1 MFGVGPGY
9 LGVRRQ
15 LLSWLDD
22 IGALDVVL
30 RRRAGTAADWLPVL
44 AYHRVAEPTRGYPY
58 DRGVIDCTP
67 RSFDRQLATL
77 KQYFS
82 VIGLDQLLAWF
93 DHREP
98 LPPNPVMITFD
109 DGYRDNYEQAL
120 PILQHHGLKAVFFI
134 SSGYVTDRR
143 MFWWDRISYMF
154 HHSEVGRACVG
165 YPSDLVLDLREDAA
179 GARRTVLKI
188 IKNHYAL
195 DLDRFLDEL
204 SAGLEIAWDPRLER
218 ALVDDLLMTWDEVRA
233 LSRAGMDIGS
243 HTRTHRVLWTLDQA
257 TLKSELEDSRRDIEG
272 EIGREVKAISYPVG
286 VSLRRLPSVTRAIA
300 DAGYSAGFTMDSRAN
315 HLSADLDRFDLRRV
329 SMDIDLEHPQF
340 RARLAMPQL
349 P

>member
-9 LGVRRQ
+9 FGVRRQ

-22 IGALDVVL
+22 IGALDLVL

-44 AYHRVAEPTRGYPY
+44 AYHRVAEPVRGYPF

-93 DHREP
+93 DHRAP

-120 PILQHHGLKAVFFI
+120 PILQRHGLKAVFFI
-134 SSGYVTDRR
+134 SSGYVSDRR

-154 HHSEVGRACVG
+154 NRSEVGIARLR
-165 YPSDLVLDLREDAA
+165 YPTEIVLDVRGDPGA
-179 GARRTVLKI
+179 ARRTVLKI

-195 DLDRFLDEL
+195 DLDRFLDDL
-204 SAGLEIAWDPRLER
+204 SVALEIVWDPRLER
-218 ALVDDLLMTWDEVRA
+218 GMVDDLLMTWNEVRA
-233 LSRAGMDIGS
+233 LAEAGMDIGS
-243 HTRTHRVLWTLDQA
+243 HTKTHRVLWTLDQP
-257 TLKSELEDSRRDIEG
+257 TLRSELLDSKKDIEG
-272 EIGREVKAISYPVG
+272 EIGRPVKAISYPVG

-300 DAGYSAGFTMDSRAN
+300 DAGYAAGFTMDSRAN
-315 HLSADLDRFDLRRV
+315 DLRADLDRFDLRRV
-329 SMDIDLEHPQF
+329 SMDIELEHPQF
-340 RARLAMPQL
+340 RARLAIPQL

>member
-1 MFGVGPGY
+1 MIGVGPGY

-22 IGALDVVL
+22 IGALDLVL
-30 RRRAGTAADWLPVL
+30 RRRAGTAADWLPIL
-44 AYHRVAEPTRGYPY
+44 AYHRVAEPTRTYPF

-82 VIGLDQLLAWF
+82 VIGLEQLLAWL
-93 DHREP
+93 DRREP

-109 DGYRDNYEQAL
+109 DGYLDNYEQAL
-120 PILQHHGLKAVFFI
+120 PILRRHGLKAVFFI
-134 SSGYVTDRR
+134 SSGYITDRR

-154 HHSEVGRACVG
+154 NRSEVGRARIQ
-165 YPSDLVLDLREDAA
+165 YPAEIELDLRGDPT
-179 GARRTVLKI
+179 GARRTALKI
-188 IKNHYAL
+188 IKNQYAL

-204 SAGLEIAWDPRLER
+204 SAALEVVWDPRMER
-218 ALVDDLLMTWDEVRA
+218 ALVDELLMTWDEVRG

-243 HTRTHRVLWTLDQA
+243 HTRTHRVLWTLDPR
-257 TLKSELEDSRRDIEG
+257 TLRSELVDSKEEIAG
-272 EIGREVKAISYPVG
+272 EVGCDVNAISYPVG
-286 VSLRRLPSVTRAIA
+286 VSLRRLPSITRAIA
-300 DAGYSAGFTMDSRAN
+300 DAGYGAGFTMDSRAN
-315 HLSADLDRFDLRRV
+315 DLRAQLDRLDLRRV
-329 SMDIDLEHPQF
+329 SMDIDLEQPQF
-340 RARLAMPQL
+340 RARLAVPQL